1 MMLPE
6 ITIEYEVDGIP
17 TEADSVSD
25 DYLSELL
32 AHSGEQIR
40 AQVSRKLNAA
50 RCPEHDHLPRV
61 TVTAQYDT
69 GTEQMELS
77 YHVDSCCQNG
87 LLRAVSALNR
97 QG

>member
-1 MMLPE
+1 MTE
-6 ITIEYEVDGIP
+6 VVIHYELDGTP
-17 TEADSVSD
+17 TEADSITD

-40 AQVSRKLNAA
+40 TQVGRKLEAA

-61 TVTAQYDT
+61 TVTAQYDS
-69 GTEQMELS
+69 GSEQMELN

-87 LLRAVSALNR
+87 LLRAVAALNR